1 VVQGTSVTIIDTL
14 SEDELV
20 QGRIDPPLPLPR
32 RRAAAAPVPAAAPVV
47 PLVPPPMRRFYLAIP
62 FSPRGRAG
70 PPGTAAELTL
80 TDIPEPPRNMRVAY
94 DPATVSI
101 AWEPSGGLLGFLL
114 DRELTMEPPPFD
126 DASPDVTAATVSP
139 APPGSAAPRAPR
151 GPTTYSVYVEAA
163 PDPLALPGPLL
174 KPVPW
179 RVALPAPATPMPIP
193 LLAYSEPVEFERERC
208 YSVRATRGG
217 IESDLSARTCFRA
230 VDVYPPPPPAAPEA
244 VAAEGGISLIWEPS
258 NAPDLGGYLILR
270 GEPGDAT
277 LHPLTPSPIFEAS
290 YRDTTVTPGRRYVY
304 AVVALDN
311 RVPIGN
317 ASIPS
322 PTVAETAK

>member
-1 VVQGTSVTIIDTL
+1 
-14 SEDELV
+14 
-20 QGRIDPPLPLPR
+20 
-32 RRAAAAPVPAAAPVV
+32 
-47 PLVPPPMRRFYLAIP
+47 
-62 FSPRGRAG
+62 
-70 PPGTAAELTL
+70 
-80 TDIPEPPRNMRVAY
+80 MRVAY

-179 RVALPAPATPMPIP
+179 RVALPAPATPLPIP